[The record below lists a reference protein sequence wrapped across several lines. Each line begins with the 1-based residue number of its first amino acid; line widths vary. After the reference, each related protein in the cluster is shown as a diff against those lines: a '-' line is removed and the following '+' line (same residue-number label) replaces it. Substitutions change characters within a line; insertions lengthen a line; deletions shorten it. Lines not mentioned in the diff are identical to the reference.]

1 MEKSKFLLNRY
12 FKQGWL
18 SRPYF
23 DGKKYHQ
30 PYSDEDRLLAGE
42 YFYADFLKWNA
53 CGLKSRDYTFPLV
66 DGGLVLYGLSI
77 SPEAERF
84 RRALRR
90 LTKDSLAVVY
100 KIVLEEK
107 EIRAPRA
114 MSAREKLYFNDEIKG
129 LLCRGLDQLC
139 GFYGKIL

>member
-1 MEKSKFLLNRY
+1 MENNKFLLNRY

-18 SRPYF
+18 SRCYF
-23 DGKKYHQ
+23 DGQNYHQ

-42 YFYADFLKWNA
+42 CFYADFLKWNA
-53 CGLKSRDYTFPLV
+53 CGLKSRDYTSPLV
-66 DGGLVLYGLSI
+66 DGGVAFYGVSL

-90 LTKDSLAVVY
+90 LSKDSFIVVY

-107 EIRAPRA
+107 EICAPRA
-114 MSAREKLYFNDEIKG
+114 MSARERLYFNDEIKG
-129 LLCRGLDQLC
+129 LLCRGLDQLAS
-139 GFYGKIL
+139 YYQKIL